1 MVLQTALPPRAAAPA
16 FGCSKP
22 ANPPQP
28 AAGQFAYNT
37 VTHDELLGSM
47 PDVVVRRGAPV
58 TQAAVPKARVLHVNR
73 AAQRFAAP
81 IAKTSQCYLKHEAQR
96 IADLQLPNL
105 AAEVVDPTMLESKTI
120 TGRQRYAR
128 ARKALGAFG
137 LTPSPMQKL
146 FFNNMFG
153 AAAKLIFRDDFDIER
168 DDFMLDLGLTRMQ
181 PQFMAITPRR
191 FGKTY
196 SVAMFVVAMAFA
208 VEGIEQAIFS
218 TGRRASSKLLDLIY
232 SFMCHIPGMKESI
245 QRHNVETIWIDG
257 PHGPKDVRKISSYP
271 SKVKVS
277 GESFSYTAS
286 PAAPVSN
293 EVRHRSTR

>member
-1 MVLQTALPPRAAAPA
+1 MVLQTTLPPRGAAPA
-16 FGCSKP
+16 FGSGGFKP
-22 ANPPQP
+22 TKPVQQSSL
-28 AAGQFAYNT
+28 AGEFTYNA
-37 VTHDELLGSM
+37 VTHDELMGAM

-58 TQAAVPKARVLHVNR
+58 TQTAPAKARILHVNR

-81 IAKTSQCYLKHEAQR
+81 IAKTAQCYTKHEAQR
-96 IADLQLPNL
+96 IADLQLPNM
-105 AAEVVDPTMLESKTI
+105 AKEVIDPTTLESKVI

-277 GESFSYTAS
+277 THGAIFSLI
-286 PAAPVSN
+286 PPPPP
-293 EVRHRSTR
+293 HR